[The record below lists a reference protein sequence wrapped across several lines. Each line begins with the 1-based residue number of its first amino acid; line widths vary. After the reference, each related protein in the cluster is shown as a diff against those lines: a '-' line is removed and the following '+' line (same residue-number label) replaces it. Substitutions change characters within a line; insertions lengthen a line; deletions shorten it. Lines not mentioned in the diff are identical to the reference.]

1 VLVRLG
7 QEVQEVPRR
16 LATPDPPLADRL
28 IRLEPLTQAHATALA
43 ALVDDPDVKRFTMV
57 PSDADAT
64 FVAGW
69 IERYERGW
77 DDASK
82 AGFAVLLA
90 DEVVGFA
97 ALVQVD
103 LERGEAEIG
112 YLIGPAARGRGVA
125 TSAVELLTR
134 WSFDELGL
142 ERLELRIDPANV
154 GSERVAERTGYER
167 DGILRSRYFKEGLR
181 ADVGIWSRLRASSPV
196 H

>member
-1 VLVRLG
+1 MRIKPLT
-7 QEVQEVPRR
+7 P
-16 LATPDPPLADRL
+16 PDPPLADHR
-28 IRLEPLTQAHATALA
+28 IRLEPLTQSHAA
-43 ALVDDPDVKRFTMV
+43 ALTNFVEDPDVTRFTMV
-57 PSDADAT
+57 PTNADAA

-69 IERYERGW
+69 IERYERAW

-82 AGFAVLLA
+82 AGFAVLIA

-112 YLIGPAARGRGVA
+112 YLIGPAARGRGAA

-167 DGILRSRYFKEGLR
+167 EGILRSRYFKEGLR
-181 ADVGIWSRLRASSPV
+181 ADVGVWSRLRAASPV
-196 H
+196 L